1 MVAADTAQEIDEVLF
16 LDHNVHQILQGHLLD
31 NFIEASEQQIPYQ
44 GHFQQE
50 AVLED
55 YELDLFKEI
64 IWLMANLAN
73 QSAIGFAFATDRLA
87 EQLYLVTSK
96 FHKQFNFTIWR
107 ILLWIFRMLSHAL
120 ENFEENMIDMTPQYN
135 LLQNYHDQISSYL
148 LDSEDLENMMV
159 RDQMRKDYI
168 FFVATSFIYFNE
180 EEKQYFT
187 KAPYNFAV
195 TLATLLKEMQNPQV
209 DRQLVRVL
217 GDLISDSD
225 EVCSYLICQRSQ
237 DL

>member
-1 MVAADTAQEIDEVLF
+1 
-16 LDHNVHQILQGHLLD
+16 
-31 NFIEASEQQIPYQ
+31 
-44 GHFQQE
+44 
-50 AVLED
+50 
-55 YELDLFKEI
+55 
-64 IWLMANLAN
+64 
-73 QSAIGFAFATDRLA
+73 
-87 EQLYLVTSK
+87 
-96 FHKQFNFTIWR
+96 
-107 ILLWIFRMLSHAL
+107 
-120 ENFEENMIDMTPQYN
+120 
-135 LLQNYHDQISSYL
+135 
-148 LDSEDLENMMV
+148 
-159 RDQMRKDYI
+159 MRKDYI

-180 EEKQYFT
+180 EEKQYFA